1 MMSTFSVLECTVARF
16 RDAGS
21 LCAGML
27 IGVSILAPVVAM
39 LVSNPGKWQLLWVF
53 GALAFLA
60 LGLAL
65 QWVVTTHERPRRADR
80 ELAALGGCVGLGH
93 GR

>member
-1 MMSTFSVLECTVARF
+1 
-16 RDAGS
+16 
-21 LCAGML
+21 ML
-27 IGVSILAPVVAM
+27 IGVSILVPAFAM

-60 LGLAL
+60 FGIAL
-65 QWVVTTHERPRRADR
+65 QRVVTNRARPRRADR
-80 ELAALGGCVGLGH
+80 KLAALGGCVGLGH